1 MADLVLLLDRAVASL
16 ADAVGVDTTVPRG
29 GPDGFLGGAGL
40 IVVVIEFPLLLLVVV
55 VDGRGPG
62 VWVTAGCTL
71 LRGVGLE
78 GFIEKSYSVSLTLNW
93 LIHW

>member
-16 ADAVGVDTTVPRG
+16 ADAVGVDATALRG

-55 VDGRGPG
+55 DGRDPG

-78 GFIEKSYSVSLTLNW
+78 GFIEKSYSVSLTLN
-93 LIHW
+93 

>member
-16 ADAVGVDTTVPRG
+16 ADAVDADATVLRG
-29 GPDGFLGGAGL
+29 GPDGFLGDAGL
-40 IVVVIEFPLLLLVVV
+40 IVVVIEFPLLLVVV
-55 VDGRGPG
+55 VDGRDPG
-62 VWVTAGCTL
+62 VWVTTGCTL

>member
-16 ADAVGVDTTVPRG
+16 ADAVDVDATVLRG

-55 VDGRGPG
+55 DGRDPG

>member
-16 ADAVGVDTTVPRG
+16 ADAVGVDATALRG

-40 IVVVIEFPLLLLVVV
+40 IVVVIEFPLLLVVV
-55 VDGRGPG
+55 VDGRDPG

-78 GFIEKSYSVSLTLNW
+78 GFIEKSYSVSLTLN
-93 LIHW
+93 

>member
-16 ADAVGVDTTVPRG
+16 ADAVDVDATALRG
-29 GPDGFLGGAGL
+29 GPDDFLGGAGL

-55 VDGRGPG
+55 DGRDPG
-62 VWVTAGCTL
+62 VRVTAGCTL

-78 GFIEKSYSVSLTLNW
+78 GFIEKSYSV
-93 LIHW
+93 

>member
-16 ADAVGVDTTVPRG
+16 ADAVGVDATALRG

-40 IVVVIEFPLLLLVVV
+40 IVVVIEFPLLLLVVA
-55 VDGRGPG
+55 DGRDPG

-78 GFIEKSYSVSLTLNW
+78 GFIEKSYSVSLTLN
-93 LIHW
+93 